1 MKPKAIRDE
10 EERQMLEHLAPDLD
24 PADMLEEDEEEYRA
38 AMEAQEK
45 RLDEMMAWNKAEE
58 ERRDRKDKKS

>member
-10 EERQMLEHLAPDLD
+10 EKRQEMEHLAPDLD

-38 AMEAQEK
+38 GMDK
-45 RLDEMMAWNKAEE
+45 ILAEE
-58 ERRDRKDKKS
+58 KAREEKS